1 MVDAGDIATSAPM
14 CQHRQRIATPQETTT
29 TASPSYVGGI
39 AATKGRH
46 AVRDNSNG
54 TVNVLAT
61 ATTVCF
67 CSAAQTAA
75 TVDHR
80 ASAASV
86 TECRRATGHCS
97 DGIIAM

>member
-75 TVDHR
+75 TV
-80 ASAASV
+80 ASP
-86 TECRRATGHCS
+86 RFG
-97 DGIIAM
+97 GISNGVSSRYRTLQ